1 MIFLY
6 DNILTLMEK
15 KLSKLKNKMLE
26 VELFI
31 GERLEDLTNDQV
43 LKAVDKKY
51 GSYWVEYA
59 KELLDEF
66 AEEVRATRIADSW
79 GG

>member
-1 MIFLY
+1 MIFPY
-6 DNILTLMEK
+6 DNILTLTEK
-15 KLSKLKNKMLE
+15 KLTKIKDRMLE

-31 GERLEDLTNDQV
+31 GEQLEDLTNDQV

-59 KELLDEF
+59 KDARSSLS
-66 AEEVRATRIADSW
+66 R
-79 GG
+79 

>member
-1 MIFLY
+1 
-6 DNILTLMEK
+6 MEK
-15 KLSKLKNKMLE
+15 KLTKIKDRMLE

-31 GERLEDLTNDQV
+31 GEQLEDLTNDQV

-66 AEEVRATRIADSW
+66 ADEIRSKRIADSW